1 MEIIKIDMT
10 DKRYPQKLLK
20 IKAPPSE
27 IYATGNVELLNS
39 KFTLG
44 IVGTRNCSEY
54 GRRVTNDFS
63 KKIADSGVCIISGL
77 AIGIDGIAH
86 NAAIEKKGKTIAVL
100 GTGLA
105 NIYPKENEWLF
116 YKIIQNGGCV
126 ISEYPL
132 ETIPDKNRFPIRN
145 RIISGL
151 SDALLV
157 VEASHRSGS
166 SITAKYAR
174 QEKKDIY
181 AIPNTIYATEG
192 IGTNRLIKDGAILVT
207 KPEEILERYGLK
219 NNKSINSKE
228 IITNK
233 EDNKE
238 RTRKNL
244 VKNKNKE
251 YKIDKFVDIRHNQEK
266 DRILPNE
273 YLEVY
278 KILSNQPIHINEI
291 SKKLSKAVSEI
302 IPIITI
308 LEIDGYVYQ
317 SMNNYFMKNI

>member
-1 MEIIKIDMT
+1 MEIIKIDMN
-10 DKRYPQKLLK
+10 DKKYPKRLLK

-44 IVGTRNCSEY
+44 IVGTRKCSEY
-54 GRRVTNDFS
+54 GRKVTNDFS
-63 KKIADSGVCIISGL
+63 RKIADSGVCIISGL
-77 AIGIDGIAH
+77 AIGIDGMAH

-100 GTGLA
+100 GSGLE

-116 YKIIQNGGCV
+116 YKIIQEGGCI
-126 ISEYPL
+126 ISEYPP
-132 ETIPDKNRFPIRN
+132 ETIPDKNKFPIRN
-145 RIISGL
+145 RIVSGL

-174 QEKKDIY
+174 KEGKDIY
-181 AIPNTIYATEG
+181 AIPNTIYAAEG
-192 IGTNRLIKDGAILVT
+192 IGTNRLIKEGAILVT
-207 KPEEILERYGLK
+207 KPEEILERYELK
-219 NNKSINSKE
+219 KDKSISKE
-228 IITNK
+228 IITSK
-233 EDNKE
+233 EDNK
-238 RTRKNL
+238 
-244 VKNKNKE
+244 
-251 YKIDKFVDIRHNQEK
+251 FVDIKNNQK
-266 DRILPNE
+266 RDDILSNE

-278 KILSNQPIHINEI
+278 KILSNEPIHINEI
-291 SKKLSKAVSEI
+291 SKKLSKAVSKI

-317 SMNNYFMKNI
+317 PMTNYFMKNIEEFTNIN